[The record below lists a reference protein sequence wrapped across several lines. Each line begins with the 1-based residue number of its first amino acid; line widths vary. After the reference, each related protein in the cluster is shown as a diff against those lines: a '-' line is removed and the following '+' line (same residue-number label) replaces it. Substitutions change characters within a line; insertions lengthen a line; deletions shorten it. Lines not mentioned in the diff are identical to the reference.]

1 MLPLQSPTTSGC
13 AAVAIQLNHLLHTHE
28 NTPRVSIYKLK
39 NVKEKKTVTKKK
51 GETVLQ
57 F

>member
-28 NTPRVSIYKLK
+28 NTPRMSIYKLK